1 MREAKE
7 AKRQNEIGSRQHALA
22 ATAGR
27 VPGCGREQQYAFGEN
42 RVPVQGDLPGQ
53 HGPSPL
59 GARRLLGSGPF
70 VVVLSA
76 LAAGRLVEQHAP
88 PGSGQGL
95 PVWMLPR
102 PILTRG
108 RPLDSLGRV
117 QAGGWVGRRLSS
129 GSAGGA
135 RQKRPEG
142 AVERGALLVGGGR
155 QALRLRGPA
164 EDGEMSSVAGNR
176 QTPGPDNWPSARRR
190 CSRDCRIGARQQAGS
205 AMPVEAVARELR
217 TKSSLAASQGAR
229 SGVRERY
236 GHAIELSMGEPGLG
250 IDLGRGRGENAG
262 DTEAMPARESSAH
275 FSWEMGG
282 G

>member
-155 QALRLRGPA
+155 QALRLRG
-164 EDGEMSSVAGNR
+164 
-176 QTPGPDNWPSARRR
+176 RRVESFFVGSGR
-190 CSRDCRIGARQQAGS
+190 GWRNVVRRWEQADAGARQLAVGASALQPGLSDRSTAAGRISHARRGGRARTPHKVIVGGVPRCAVGS
-205 AMPVEAVARELR
+205 ARAVRARHRALDGR
-217 TKSSLAASQGAR
+217 AR
-229 SGVRERY
+229 ARHRPWPRARRECR
-236 GHAIELSMGEPGLG
+236 GH
-250 IDLGRGRGENAG
+250 
-262 DTEAMPARESSAH
+262 
-275 FSWEMGG
+275 
-282 G
+282 